1 MEKGR
6 ENFELVVK
14 VVKSVCRGSVT
25 TSQSTVPGHGSST
38 QTEILVIYIS
48 RV

>member
-1 MEKGR
+1 MEKER

-14 VVKSVCRGSVT
+14 SECRGSVT
-25 TSQSTVPGHGSST
+25 TSRSSGPVHGSSA
-38 QTEILVIYIS
+38 QAEILVIYIS

>member
-6 ENFELVVK
+6 ENFELVVR
-14 VVKSVCRGSVT
+14 SLCRGSVT
-25 TSQSTVPGHGSST
+25 TSRFSGPVHGSST
-38 QTEILVIYIS
+38 QAEILVIYIS